1 MFEMTEMYRE
11 LGISEKVYQ
20 FGKEIEKSLEDRFDQ
35 IDKVTEFN
43 QLKVIRAMQESRV
56 NEACFNYA
64 SGYGYNDQG
73 RDTLEEVYA
82 KTFHTESALVQSLYF
97 QIILL
102 WFYYPLRKNTLFQT
116 I

>member
-56 NEACFNYA
+56 NEACFHYA
-64 SGYGYNDQG
+64 SGYGYKSISAAQKGYGYKCRNLTKYG
-73 RDTLEEVYA
+73 EIKHSSKP
-82 KTFHTESALVQSLYF
+82 KTNIPVSQSRQLSF
-97 QIILL
+97 GD
-102 WFYYPLRKNTLFQT
+102 F
-116 I
+116 

>member
-64 SGYGYNDQG
+64 
-73 RDTLEEVYA
+73 RDVTRW
-82 KTFHTESALVQSLYF
+82 KKFMQKHFTQN
-97 QIILL
+97 LL
-102 WFYYPLRKNTLFQT
+102 WYVRRLPVGHMHLHLH
-116 I
+116 

>member
-82 KTFHTESALVQSLYF
+82 KHFTQN
-97 QIILL
+97 LL
-102 WFYYPLRKNTLFQT
+102 WYVRRLPVGHMHLHLH
-116 I
+116 